1 MTNRQLAALE
11 TKKKLL
17 DAGKKVICA
26 KGLVNTSVEEITEAA
41 GAAWEELRQTILE
54 HGRMICEE
62 KGEYTGMREM
72 RAHMGFYIRGFRG
85 SSRLR
90 GAMQHLSR
98 YQELVELM
106 KAFPSDDRIKD

>member
-1 MTNRQLAALE
+1 MKAQTGCDGIMVGRAARGNPWIFREIQAALSRE
-11 TKKKLL
+11 P
-17 DAGKKVICA
+17 APEPPG
-26 KGLVNTSVEEITEAA
+26 
-41 GAAWEELRQTILE
+41 WEELRQTILE

-90 GAMQHLSR
+90 GAMQHLSS
-98 YQELVELM
+98 YQEMVELM
-106 KAFPSDDRIKD
+106 KAFPSDGRIKD